1 MIAECTI
8 MILTLLSFSS
18 VEDVSTILSA
28 MSSSVEGR
36 SAINHYQLVSSSV
49 EGIRNILSA

>member
-18 VEDVSTILSA
+18 VEDVSTIISA
-28 MSSSVEGR
+28 MSSSVEGI